1 LAGSYGHTN
10 GIGGE
15 ARFHD
20 PWGIAVDRAG
30 VVYVTDGNSVRK
42 ISPDRVVS
50 TLAGSPDEPG
60 STDGAGTTARF
71 NSPRDIAVD
80 RNGRVYVADY
90 YNVTVRKITPD
101 GMVSTLAG
109 APDQFGQADGSGTEA
124 RFGGPYGLAVD
135 DSGNVYVG
143 DSDNHTVR
151 RITPEGMVTTL
162 AGSAGQAGSADGI
175 GSEARFQNPLGL
187 AVDAVGTVYLSD
199 WQNGTHYGC
208 IRKVT
213 PDGRV
218 TTVAGQPGTCGSADG
233 MGTAARFSGPSGVAV
248 YADGNLCVAD
258 GFNCTIRKV
267 TQAGEVTTFVGQAA
281 GPELLDGDGA
291 SARFNQPGGIAVGP
305 GGVLYIADGVNRAVR
320 MVAPDGMVTTLVA
333 SVGLGDGTNFTPF
346 SFPGAVAVDPTGDLY
361 VTDAN
366 NTVQRVT
373 PEGVVTLVAGK
384 AGEAGSADG
393 IGTEARFTSPR
404 GLALDALG
412 NLYIADQANLTIR
425 RITPNGTVTTLAG
438 EPGVVG
444 STDGLGPAACF
455 YSPADLALNPE
466 GTALYVTDSGNHT
479 IRKVT
484 LEGLVTTLAGRAGEP
499 GSTDGIGTEAR
510 FRWPDGLTVDRLGM
524 VYVADSCNNTIRR
537 IAPDGSVT
545 TLAGSPDQFGCA
557 DGVGTAARF
566 FMPADVAA
574 DASGALYVSDTLNS
588 TLRRGVPSLPDEPT
602 VVQGGGSVRVAG
614 KTHAQPLRWR
624 EALPK
629 AETVEAGQTV
639 TLGTTP
645 QTATAW
651 QWRLVRKPAGSKAEL
666 SGSSASNP
674 TFTADVADVYVFELL
689 ATNAS
694 GHASLRQLQLVARSA
709 GSVRISAF
717 SWTAEKCTVTL
728 DSEVGRHYTLEH
740 TDSLASPAWEGLSA
754 VPGNGGTLTL
764 SDPTATTARRFY
776 RVRVK

>member
-1 LAGSYGHTN
+1 MKCNPPLRCRFAGPASTASRVLSILPFRGRFAARALLILVLHACWLATAAADTSEYTFITLVGSAPSAVDAVGQAARFNGPRGVAVDLAGNVFVADGHNFTVRRITPDGAVTTLAGLAGSYGHTN

-248 YADGNLCVAD
+248 YADGNL
-258 GFNCTIRKV
+258 
-267 TQAGEVTTFVGQAA
+267 
-281 GPELLDGDGA
+281 
-291 SARFNQPGGIAVGP
+291 
-305 GGVLYIADGVNRAVR
+305 
-320 MVAPDGMVTTLVA
+320 
-333 SVGLGDGTNFTPF
+333 
-346 SFPGAVAVDPTGDLY
+346 
-361 VTDAN
+361 
-366 NTVQRVT
+366 
-373 PEGVVTLVAGK
+373 
-384 AGEAGSADG
+384 
-393 IGTEARFTSPR
+393 
-404 GLALDALG
+404 
-412 NLYIADQANLTIR
+412 
-425 RITPNGTVTTLAG
+425 
-438 EPGVVG
+438 
-444 STDGLGPAACF
+444 
-455 YSPADLALNPE
+455 
-466 GTALYVTDSGNHT
+466 
-479 IRKVT
+479 
-484 LEGLVTTLAGRAGEP
+484 
-499 GSTDGIGTEAR
+499 
-510 FRWPDGLTVDRLGM
+510 
-524 VYVADSCNNTIRR
+524 
-537 IAPDGSVT
+537 
-545 TLAGSPDQFGCA
+545 
-557 DGVGTAARF
+557 
-566 FMPADVAA
+566 
-574 DASGALYVSDTLNS
+574 
-588 TLRRGVPSLPDEPT
+588 
-602 VVQGGGSVRVAG
+602 
-614 KTHAQPLRWR
+614 
-624 EALPK
+624 
-629 AETVEAGQTV
+629 
-639 TLGTTP
+639 
-645 QTATAW
+645 
-651 QWRLVRKPAGSKAEL
+651 
-666 SGSSASNP
+666 
-674 TFTADVADVYVFELL
+674 
-689 ATNAS
+689 
-694 GHASLRQLQLVARSA
+694 
-709 GSVRISAF
+709 
-717 SWTAEKCTVTL
+717 
-728 DSEVGRHYTLEH
+728 
-740 TDSLASPAWEGLSA
+740 
-754 VPGNGGTLTL
+754 
-764 SDPTATTARRFY
+764 
-776 RVRVK
+776 